1 MANEANAPEPCLNLR
16 SKDMFYKVVTDA
28 DREQTEVVARLYGTA
43 DTTAYWCH
51 CTHAG
56 RGPDDQPV
64 NKAECSK
71 TGRKCYLGL
80 HNLV

>member
-1 MANEANAPEPCLNLR
+1 MSNESSAPEPCLNLR
-16 SKDMFYKVVTDA
+16 SKDMFYKHVTDA
-28 DREQTEVVARLYGTA
+28 DREQAAVVERLYGKV

-51 CTHAG
+51 CTHTG

>member
-1 MANEANAPEPCLNLR
+1 MANEEEAPAPCLNLR
-16 SKDMFYKVVTDA
+16 SKDMFYKDPA
-28 DREQTEVVARLYGTA
+28 SANPEQEAVVARLYGTV
-43 DTTAYWCH
+43 DTKAYWCQ
-51 CTHAG
+51 CTQAG

-64 NKAECSK
+64 NKGECSK